1 MRLSQR
7 LKIRFRNLKIRTWQR
22 NDKETKI
29 IGLKLKEKNLTSKE
43 NHASIL
49 KGKQICVK
57 LVKNA
62 CKFYCA
68 TNIDKVAEEKIFH
81 DFYNLNTDGKHSFIN
96 QTSVV
101 FSIASNPTSQKIK
114 KLSSYFFINGMN
126 SVWICKKFYFA
137 TLAASQKMVY
147 NVHQRRYLISGTTK
161 SDGQSK
167 HRK

>member
-1 MRLSQR
+1 MSELITKVKDQISK
-7 LKIRFRNLKIRTWQR
+7 LKNKNLTKKWQR
-22 NDKETKI
+22 NKDNWAKTK
-29 IGLKLKEKNLTSKE
+29 KNLTSKE

-57 LVKNA
+57 LVKTTKDCKNA

-101 FSIASNPTSQKIK
+101 FSIASNPTPQKIK

-147 NVHQRRYLISGTTK
+147 NVHQRRYL
-161 SDGQSK
+161 
-167 HRK
+167 

>member
-1 MRLSQR
+1 MSLSQR

-57 LVKNA
+57 LVKTRKDCKNA

-101 FSIASNPTSQKIK
+101 FSIASNPTPQKIK

-147 NVHQRRYLISGTTK
+147 NVHQRRYL
-161 SDGQSK
+161 
-167 HRK
+167 